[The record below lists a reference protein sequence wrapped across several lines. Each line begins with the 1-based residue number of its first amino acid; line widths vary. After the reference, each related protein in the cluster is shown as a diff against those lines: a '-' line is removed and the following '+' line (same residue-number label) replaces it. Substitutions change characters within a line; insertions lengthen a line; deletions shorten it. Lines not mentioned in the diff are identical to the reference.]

1 MAAYYSLFIF
11 FGFTKTVLP
20 YEEYYGIVS
29 FWFFKAFIIFL
40 ETKGSI
46 TSIPVHHKVQMF
58 LRIFLHFY
66 INEMHTLFF

>member
-11 FGFTKTVLP
+11 SVLLKL
-20 YEEYYGIVS
+20 
-29 FWFFKAFIIFL
+29 FFPVKNTMVLLLFFFLAFIVFL

-58 LRIFLHFY
+58 LRIFSHFY